1 LKLTDAQFDALRNLA
16 RKKAGEVVGW
26 IDIGEARGLTDLGFA
41 ERNRSGWQI
50 TDAGVLMLAHWDGR
64 AEPAATCNWCP
75 RRSMPST
82 AAPRCSVTPSS
93 RSQPVTSRP
102 ASSPRRAEL
111 GVRSSEISV
120 TS

>member
-50 TDAGVLMLAHWDGR
+50 TDAGATALAHLELR
-64 AEPAATCNWCP
+64 VEPEAAVIDFRGAPAP
-75 RRSMPST
+75 RR
-82 AAPRCSVTPSS
+82 
-93 RSQPVTSRP
+93 
-102 ASSPRRAEL
+102 
-111 GVRSSEISV
+111 
-120 TS
+120 